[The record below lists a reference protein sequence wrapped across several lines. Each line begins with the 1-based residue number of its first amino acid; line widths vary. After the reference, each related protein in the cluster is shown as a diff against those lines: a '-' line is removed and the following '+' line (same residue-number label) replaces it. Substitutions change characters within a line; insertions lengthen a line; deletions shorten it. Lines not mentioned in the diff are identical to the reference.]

1 MFYTTEEAAIVCGF
15 LDLYL
20 NRDSV
25 DRAVREQ
32 NRRFQRS
39 AARGDLRREDYRWA
53 EKALDFLQPC
63 WWQSHEDHIFSNS
76 RDDRHLVFSYLSPPC
91 SENFEMDKISE
102 TVDLGSGSQD
112 VTAAV

>member
-25 DRAVREQ
+25 DQTVREQ
-32 NRRFQRS
+32 NQRFQRG
-39 AARGDLRREDYRWA
+39 AARGDLRREDYQWA

-63 WWQSHEDHIFSNS
+63 WWQSHEDHRAAKRAAENAFAGGEG
-76 RDDRHLVFSYLSPPC
+76 LVVHRMISTLPCC
-91 SENFEMDKISE
+91 SE
-102 TVDLGSGSQD
+102 
-112 VTAAV
+112 

>member
-1 MFYTTEEAAIVCGF
+1 METVSFKSAYVMLQWNAFVIGRRMFYTTEEAAIVCGF

-32 NRRFQRS
+32 NRKFQRS
-39 AARGDLRREDYRWA
+39 AARGDLRRKDYRWV

-63 WWQSHEDHIFSNS
+63 WWQLHEDHRALQNALLKT
-76 RDDRHLVFSYLSPPC
+76 HLLA
-91 SENFEMDKISE
+91 
-102 TVDLGSGSQD
+102 QR
-112 VTAAV
+112 

>member
-20 NRDSV
+20 NRNSV

-53 EKALDFLQPC
+53 ERR
-63 WWQSHEDHIFSNS
+63 WTFSSPAGGS
-76 RDDRHLVFSYLSPPC
+76 RMRIIERC
-91 SENFEMDKISE
+91 K
-102 TVDLGSGSQD
+102 TRC
-112 VTAAV
+112 

>member
-32 NRRFQRS
+32 NRKFQRS
-39 AARGDLRREDYRWA
+39 AARGDLRCEDYR
-53 EKALDFLQPC
+53 LT
-63 WWQSHEDHIFSNS
+63 FSSPAGGS
-76 RDDRHLVFSYLSPPC
+76 RMRIIERC
-91 SENFEMDKISE
+91 K
-102 TVDLGSGSQD
+102 TRC
-112 VTAAV
+112 

>member
-32 NRRFQRS
+32 NRKFQRS
-39 AARGDLRREDYRWA
+39 AARGDLRREDYRWV

-63 WWQSHEDHIFSNS
+63 WWQSHEDHRALQNALLKT
-76 RDDRHLVFSYLSPPC
+76 HLLA
-91 SENFEMDKISE
+91 ERA
-102 TVDLGSGSQD
+102 L
-112 VTAAV
+112 